1 MTRPGQE
8 GAPKKRGFFQHP
20 AWYLWPLPA
29 LLAFLAQRLLANAPE
44 IVEQWHVQHL
54 FRWLSIPL
62 SWVSSLLPFSIA
74 EMLLILGCPI
84 LLGLFIWW
92 LVRLF
97 RQKNRLARSG
107 RLLCRLA
114 WTASILYLLFMLLH
128 GLNYARLPVAESF
141 SLPVRERDAADLE
154 SAAVW
159 LADRASE
166 LRVSLDEDDSGV
178 FALEQGVSMT
188 LRQAV
193 EGYAVAS
200 AEYPLLGGPSIRPK
214 GVLLSHYWSY
224 TGIAGL
230 YFPFLV
236 ESNINIDM
244 PDYQIPATT
253 LHEIAHTRGFAREDE
268 AGFIAFLA
276 GISHTRQDF
285 AYSVMLDAAV
295 RCLNSLYGADQD
307 AYQAAA
313 GHLSQ
318 AVWRDLGAGND
329 YWKQFAG
336 PVQEASSDVNNAYLQ
351 ANLQDDGIQSYGRM
365 IDLVLAWYE
374 TKAAAGTLDQSI
386 AVLQDPA
393 VNQAEAA

>member
-1 MTRPGQE
+1 MTSPGKE
-8 GAPKKRGFFQHP
+8 GAPAKRGFFRHP

-29 LLAFLAQRLLANAPE
+29 LLAFIAQRLLANAPE
-44 IVEQWHVQHL
+44 LVEQWHVQRL
-54 FRWLSIPL
+54 FRWLSIPI

-84 LLGLFIWW
+84 LFGFFIWW

-97 RQKNRLARSG
+97 KHKNRLARSG
-107 RLLCRLA
+107 RLLCCLA

-141 SLPVRERDAADLE
+141 NLPARERDAADLE

-159 LADRASE
+159 LADRASD
-166 LRVSLDEDDSGV
+166 LRVSLDENGSGV
-178 FALEQGVSMT
+178 FALDQGVSLT
-188 LRQAV
+188 LRNSA
-193 EGYAVAS
+193 EGYAAAA
-200 AEYPLLGGPSIRPK
+200 AEYPLLKGPAIRPK

-276 GISHTRQDF
+276 GISHPRQDY
-285 AYSVMLDAAV
+285 AYSVVLDAAV
-295 RCLNSLYGADQD
+295 RCLNSLYGVDPD

-313 GHLSQ
+313 GHLSP
-318 AVWRDLGAGND
+318 AVWRDLSAGNT
-329 YWKQFAG
+329 YWKQFEG

-386 AVLQDPA
+386 ATWQKPA
-393 VNQAEAA
+393 VSQTAEG